1 MTKMIINITKKLKNN
16 NLLIDSLSKKSVDY
30 STSNKKAK
38 VLCIGLGSQGTK
50 VAHAVANMGYDVI
63 GVCDLDQ
70 LKIKQFQK
78 LHPNIPGAVQ
88 LSKLPV
94 PQADI
99 AIISVLADKKLAVIK
114 EVSSYG
120 VKKMLCEKPIVNN
133 INDLVCLNKII
144 NKEDLFINV
153 NHPMLWNP
161 DHKKIKKIISSND
174 LGYVSNVEIRFKP
187 KGFGNIGSHLLSLI
201 FYLLDTKAKFVKSSN
216 FNERK
221 GFSRSNKSF
230 DFNGMANLILENE
243 SQLSIS
249 NLGSYE
255 PSIKIY
261 HENGILDM
269 RLKQNTY
276 HLFDKKTSVHNE
288 YPYEYPW
295 GGVNGNYPETFY
307 YLIDSALNELINK
320 SKNKKFEY
328 ACAAIETIIGAQ
340 ISHLSGKEVYF
351 PLKTNVKTPFLFS

>member
-1 MTKMIINITKKLKNN
+1 MSIIQC
-16 NLLIDSLSKKSVDY
+16 Y
-30 STSNKKAK
+30 
-38 VLCIGLGSQGTK
+38 GT
-50 VAHAVANMGYDVI
+50 
-63 GVCDLDQ
+63 Q
-70 LKIKQFQK
+70 
-78 LHPNIPGAVQ
+78 
-88 LSKLPV
+88 
-94 PQADI
+94 
-99 AIISVLADKKLAVIK
+99 II
-114 EVSSYG
+114 
-120 VKKMLCEKPIVNN
+120 
-133 INDLVCLNKII
+133 
-144 NKEDLFINV
+144 
-153 NHPMLWNP
+153 
-161 DHKKIKKIISSND
+161 KIKKIISSND

-276 HLFDKKTSVHNE
+276 HLFDKKQVSIMNIHMNIL
-288 YPYEYPW
+288 
-295 GGVNGNYPETFY
+295 GVV
-307 YLIDSALNELINK
+307 LM
-320 SKNKKFEY
+320 
-328 ACAAIETIIGAQ
+328 ETIQKHFTI
-340 ISHLSGKEVYF
+340 
-351 PLKTNVKTPFLFS
+351 